1 MPWKYAQELNDDDEK
16 DYGQMVVIAM
26 VVGERLGTVVMLVVE
41 NGLGW
46 VEYTYLVLAFRCV
59 SIVQCC
65 YKKSLPM
72 PLFLL

>member
-1 MPWKYAQELNDDDEK
+1 MPLKNTQELNDDGK
-16 DYGQMVVIAM
+16 DYGQMVEIAR
-26 VVGERLGTVVMLVVE
+26 VVGERLRTVVMLVVE

-72 PLFLL
+72 PLFLLL